1 MADHVR
7 TLLFAVLSRNGDR
20 PLTLAQLE
28 AEYKELEGKFI
39 PAEELG
45 YANALS
51 LLQSMDNVHVFQT
64 NGRTFVKAE
73 DCADTRHVVQLINAQ
88 KKNPVKQSPWTIP
101 RNVEDNIL
109 TIIAVSPNECLMLSQ
124 LMSQYIHFYQ
134 TKLPAPRGHLLAWL
148 ATATKFVVTNDTG
161 KSHVLQPIPD
171 VDVKPFRFMGQRLQ
185 AQMSRIQH
193 RPPPQSTVAPRIMPA
208 RLQRKKTDWPITPRL
223 PSVDQNTTEPEK
235 ELTIAIQKPIDNKTV
250 TLSPPAAKKEVD
262 KEPKTTVPSF
272 DKAFYTDASTEDGN
286 SCPPLAPSV
295 QNEPSDPPTKP
306 QRPYMVRPAC
316 FEHARLETEEN
327 REQLHNRQL
336 PKTSRPE
343 STCFSTN
350 PLASVPSSC
359 NITVTL
365 PTSTQ
370 PLNASCDFSRRTSS
384 LVANTVRREVVR
396 AVSLNERLGRLKLDS
411 SAEGS
416 MESKGDLTDE
426 ASVSIEQTQMWPINP
441 LDSAETSII
450 KEWQNHSQPP
460 AVISSKPSDN
470 VLPSVPNDLVAST
483 STGTQPDTLPQWI
496 VDWAIKSKVAL
507 SSTHLAQ
514 QINPTRCLI
523 GTTSDPDGGAVVEQV
538 ESVLSSTPASLIN
551 LVTSLS
557 LSSTSSTVSKPANVS
572 SDPPSLVFRVDCTE
586 QVAHEEDARPVKQML
601 NVPLAQVEKGQLEQV
616 AHEEDARPVKQM
628 LDVPLAQVEKGQL
641 VLSHSNKPVQEILG
655 LSLEKFLNLVSLLRE
670 NPPVPETLI
679 ADLYWAAY
687 NEELFSKDSCDE
699 LIKSLIDQGVLVI
712 ELGATVTIAA
722 HMLPAAGYLMRVKLK
737 QDVLLHLEKAYGKV
751 EGSDSF
757 GFKLIPIRKCVDVS
771 ALIRVN
777 DEVLQDQPYICV
789 KQNQQDVVVAIQ
801 RVSSPAATGC
811 FWQVRTEAGA
821 YKIVHE
827 KFLFKLEGSGIV
839 APADPLNAWAAGK
852 RPANGDTVS
861 VKILKRTANGLAI
874 CCLAGEQLYS
884 VYVLRNPP
892 STSLIPVS
900 VLRWGGQSY
909 LLDFSATA
917 LGVETQ
923 GRIPLRCMKYADV
936 LIEFIG
942 RHGISPNSYVVS
954 VLDVIEVL
962 AQRGVDEGLITDLI
976 RV

>member
-1 MADHVR
+1 M
-7 TLLFAVLSRNGDR
+7 
-20 PLTLAQLE
+20 
-28 AEYKELEGKFI
+28 
-39 PAEELG
+39 
-45 YANALS
+45 
-51 LLQSMDNVHVFQT
+51 
-64 NGRTFVKAE
+64 
-73 DCADTRHVVQLINAQ
+73 
-88 KKNPVKQSPWTIP
+88 
-101 RNVEDNIL
+101 EDNIL

-193 RPPPQSTVAPRIMPA
+193 RPPSQPTVAPRIMPA
-208 RLQRKKTDWPITPRL
+208 RLQRKKIDWPIIPRL
-223 PSVDQNTTEPEK
+223 PSVDQNTTEPGK

-262 KEPKTTVPSF
+262 KEPRTTVPSF
-272 DKAFYTDASTEDGN
+272 DKAFYTDASTEDRN
-286 SCPPLAPSV
+286 IATSQSCPPLAPSV
-295 QNEPSDPPTKP
+295 QNEPSNPPTKP

-316 FEHARLETEEN
+316 FDHARLEIEEN

-336 PKTSRPE
+336 PKTSQPE

-396 AVSLNERLGRLKLDS
+396 AVSVNERLGRLKLDS

-426 ASVSIEQTQMWPINP
+426 ASVSVEQTQMWPINP
-441 LDSAETSII
+441 LDSAETSIN
-450 KEWQNHSQPP
+450 KEWQNRSQPP
-460 AVISSKPSDN
+460 AVMSGKPSDN

-483 STGTQPDTLPQWI
+483 STRTQPDTLPQWI

-523 GTTSDPDGGAVVEQV
+523 GTTSDPDSGAVVEQV
-538 ESVLSSTPASLIN
+538 ESVLSSTSASLIN
-551 LVTSLS
+551 LVTPLS
-557 LSSTSSTVSKPANVS
+557 LSSTSSTVLKPANVN
-572 SDPPSLVFRVDCTE
+572 SDPPSLGFTVDCTE
-586 QVAHEEDARPVKQML
+586 QVAD
-601 NVPLAQVEKGQLEQV
+601 
-616 AHEEDARPVKQM
+616 EEDARPVKQM

-641 VLSHSNKPVQEILG
+641 VLSHGNKPVQEILG

-670 NPPVPETLI
+670 NPPVPQTLLP
-679 ADLYWAAY
+679 DLYWAAY

-712 ELGATVTIAA
+712 ELGATLTIAA

-777 DEVLQDQPYICV
+777 DEVLQDQPYIC
-789 KQNQQDVVVAIQ
+789 
-801 RVSSPAATGC
+801 
-811 FWQVRTEAGA
+811 
-821 YKIVHE
+821 
-827 KFLFKLEGSGIV
+827 
-839 APADPLNAWAAGK
+839 
-852 RPANGDTVS
+852 
-861 VKILKRTANGLAI
+861 
-874 CCLAGEQLYS
+874 
-884 VYVLRNPP
+884 
-892 STSLIPVS
+892 
-900 VLRWGGQSY
+900 
-909 LLDFSATA
+909 
-917 LGVETQ
+917 
-923 GRIPLRCMKYADV
+923 M
-936 LIEFIG
+936 
-942 RHGISPNSYVVS
+942 
-954 VLDVIEVL
+954 
-962 AQRGVDEGLITDLI
+962 
-976 RV
+976 